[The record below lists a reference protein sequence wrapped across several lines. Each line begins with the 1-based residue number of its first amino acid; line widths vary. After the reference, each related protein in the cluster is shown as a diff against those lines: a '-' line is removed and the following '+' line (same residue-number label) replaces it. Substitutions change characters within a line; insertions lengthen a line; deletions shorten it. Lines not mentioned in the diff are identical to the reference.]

1 MPQSFGTSG
10 GPEAK
15 KGRWKMLDLSATL
28 INSWPSDCNVFL
40 FFSRVP
46 IWRFA
51 AWRAKSQLPIG
62 IFLGINILISRPIFE
77 GPSAHNPDLKQ
88 AISATPEF
96 AGIWASGRRRDF
108 PFRPYL
114 HARIPRITV
123 VDTTPSNSSISIP
136 ACYDIII
143 SKHNTVSFNSRKVS
157 NHNVIIF

>member
-1 MPQSFGTSG
+1 MKGRYKTRRLGAGLGVEESAAEFRDFGGRLRSRFG

-28 INSWPSDCNVFL
+28 INSWPPDCNVFL

-46 IWRFA
+46 IWSFA

-62 IFLGINILISRPIFE
+62 IFLGINIPISRPIFE

-96 AGIWASGRRRDF
+96 AEFGRSGRRREL

-123 VDTTPSNSSISIP
+123 VDTTPSN
-136 ACYDIII
+136 
-143 SKHNTVSFNSRKVS
+143 
-157 NHNVIIF
+157 